1 MSNVIPANFGKAS
14 SKFASVPIVN
24 EAAAG
29 IEGGYAVMKYKGKV
43 WAVEYRGEHKPI
55 MRPDGDGPANS
66 IEVVIVSASP
76 VKSKIYYPNY
86 VDGASERPVCFSSNG
101 VSPDPRAQAKQ
112 ANACAVCPQN
122 QSGSKVDET
131 GQARGKACRDSK
143 RVAIV
148 PLADMQNELYGGPML
163 LRIPAAS
170 LNDFA
175 MFTRKLEQL
184 GLPYCAVGVK
194 IAFDPA
200 QAYPKFVFTGIRAL
214 TDDEAD
220 VVLAMRDDPQ
230 TKRIVS
236 EEPVVAQDESFAEF
250 AANLGPAPA
259 KLSQLATPK
268 APPAPQPAP
277 KAAPK
282 AAPKV
287 VAAAEPIVVPDEPD
301 TTGTSLDDQLD
312 ALLG

>member
-1 MSNVIPANFGKAS
+1 MENLVPANIGSIS
-14 SKFASVPIVN
+14 SKFGSLQIAN

-76 VKSKIYYPNY
+76 VKSKIYYPNF
-86 VDGASERPVCFSSNG
+86 VDGASERPLCYSTNG
-101 VSPDPRAQAKQ
+101 VTPDPRAQTKQ
-112 ANACAVCPQN
+112 ANACAVCPKN
-122 QSGSKVDET
+122 QPGSKVDET
-131 GQARGKACRDSK
+131 GQARGKACRDNK

-148 PLADMQNELYGGPML
+148 PLADMHNELYGGPML

-175 MFTRKLEQL
+175 QFTRKLEQL
-184 GLPYCAVGVK
+184 GYPYCAVAVK

-200 QAYPKFVFTGIRAL
+200 QAYPKFVFSGIRTLSDA
-214 TDDEAD
+214 EAD
-220 VVLAMRDDPQ
+220 TVLSLREDPQ
-230 TKRIVS
+230 VKRIIS
-236 EEPVVAQDESFAEF
+236 EEPNFEVTPQVTHDDGL
-250 AANLGPAPA
+250 AALAPPPA
-259 KLSQLATPK
+259 KMV
-268 APPAPQPAP
+268 QPAP

-282 AAPKV
+282 PALKV
-287 VAAAEPIVVPDEPD
+287 VAKAPPPPPVADEPA
-301 TTGTSLDDQLD
+301 TTGTSLDDELD
-312 ALLG
+312 ALLD

>member
-1 MSNVIPANFGKAS
+1 MNNLIPANIGSVS
-14 SKFASVPIVN
+14 SKFGSIQIAN

-29 IEGGYAVMKYKGKV
+29 IEGGYAAMKYKGKV
-43 WAVEYRGEHKPI
+43 WAVEYRGEHQPI

-86 VDGASERPVCFSSNG
+86 VDGARENPVCFSTNG
-101 VSPDPRAQAKQ
+101 VTPDGRAMHKQ

-131 GQARGKACRDSK
+131 GQARGKACRDNK

-184 GLPYCAVGVK
+184 GYPYCAVGVK

-200 QAYPKFVFTGIRAL
+200 HAYPKFVFTGVRTL
-214 TDDEAD
+214 TDAEAD
-220 VVLAMRDDPQ
+220 MVIKLRDDPQ
-230 TKRIVS
+230 VKRIVS
-236 EEPVVAQDESFAEF
+236 EEPIVEATPQVTRDDGLSQLA
-250 AANLGPAPA
+250 PPPA
-259 KLSQLATPK
+259 KLSQQAAAK
-268 APPAPQPAP
+268 APPKAAALKAVPKPAP
-277 KAAPK
+277 
-282 AAPKV
+282 V
-287 VAAAEPIVVPDEPD
+287 VEIVEEDASL
-301 TTGTSLDDQLD
+301 TTGTSLDDELE
-312 ALLG
+312 ALLN